1 MKQFDVLV
9 IGSGSGMLI
18 ANRALM
24 NGLSVALVE
33 SGPLG
38 GTCLNRGCI
47 PSKMVIFP
55 ADVIYMIRESTKF
68 GINVSIKS
76 IDFRFVMDRMR
87 RFIEMDRSHME
98 NGIGSVPDLTF
109 YNDIGEFISDY
120 TMSVSGETIKAE
132 NIFIV
137 SGSRPNIPPI
147 KNLEKV
153 EYLTSVNVWD
163 INDLP
168 KSMIFIGGGY
178 IAVEFAHFFSSF
190 GSNVTIISR
199 SQNLVKHSEPE
210 ISEFLKRTMEKR
222 MNIVTGFEAV
232 KVEES
237 GNLKE
242 VIAVDQKTGDE
253 QSFSAECLFI
263 SSGRRSNSDLLKPE
277 RTGVELDNRSFVL
290 VNKFLETSKK
300 RIWAFGDAI
309 GKYMFKHVAN
319 YEAGIAWHNFSH
331 KGHKIPVN
339 YSSVPYGVFSYPQVA
354 SVGMTEKEARE
365 RGYKVLVGIQELK
378 ETAKGAAMDEEGFV
392 KVIVEEKTGKIL
404 GSHIVAPYAPTL
416 IQEIINVMN
425 CGDGSYTP
433 IIQAMHIHPALS
445 EVVQFAFYNLQK
457 PHEH

>member
-9 IGSGSGMLI
+9 IGSGSGMSI

-24 NGLSVALVE
+24 SGLTVALVE

-47 PSKMVIFP
+47 PSKMVIYP
-55 ADVIYMIRESTKF
+55 ADVINVIREAKKF
-68 GINVSIKS
+68 GIEVSIES

-87 RFIEMDRSHME
+87 HFIEEDRSHME
-98 NGIGSVPDLTF
+98 EGIGHVPGLTF
-109 YNDIGEFISDY
+109 YNDVGEFVSDY
-120 TMSVSGETIKAE
+120 TMRVSGDTIKAE

-137 SGSRPNIPPI
+137 SGSRPSIPPI
-147 KNLEKV
+147 KSLENV

-163 INDLP
+163 VNEVP
-168 KSMIFIGGGY
+168 QSMIFIGGGY

-199 SQNLVKHSEPE
+199 SQRLVKRSEPE

-222 MNIVTGFEAV
+222 MTIVTGFEAV
-232 KVEES
+232 EVVEKD
-237 GNLKE
+237 GLTE
-242 VIAVDQKTGDE
+242 VMAVNRETNE
-253 QSFSAECLFI
+253 ERTFSAESLFI

-277 RTGVELDNRSFVL
+277 RTGVKFDDRGFVI
-290 VNKFLETSKK
+290 VNEFLETSKE
-300 RIWAFGDAI
+300 RIWAFGDTI
-309 GKYMFKHVAN
+309 GKHMFKHVAN

-365 RGYKVLVGIQELK
+365 KGYNVLVGRQELK

-404 GSHIVAPYAPTL
+404 GGHIVGPYAPTI
-416 IQEIINVMN
+416 IQEIINAMN
-425 CGDGSYTP
+425 SGDGSYSP
-433 IIQAMHIHPALS
+433 IMQAMHIHPALS
-445 EVVQFAFYNLQK
+445 EVVQFAFYNLHK
-457 PHEH
+457 PHDH